1 MEPDYIAKRI
11 NHDFRVDGD
20 PDKGI
25 WVEAAWSKSFVDM
38 ATGESPELQTR
49 CAILWSEERLYIMML
64 AEEPNIQAE
73 LTERDSIIFLEN
85 DLELFIDGGDAY
97 YELEVNAL
105 NTVYEVFFIWRNSLS
120 DTSKFPPEVFN
131 IAAPGVYTF
140 GGDYDRIAAS
150 FWVGT
155 HPRGVR
161 WAFRDFDMPGMQT
174 AVGIKGKINDP
185 RSKDESWSLEISI
198 PWQSLKYLAN
208 GRQLP
213 PANGDIWKLFL
224 GRFQKKIV
232 GGIELSPHPA
242 SSLRSHGIYDTH
254 LPEEWS
260 VISFEE

>member
-1 MEPDYIAKRI
+1 MEPDYIARKI

-25 WVEAAWSKSFVDM
+25 WVEAAWSKPFVDM

-49 CAILWSEERLYIMML
+49 CAILWSAERLYIMMQ

-120 DTSKFPPEVFN
+120 DTSKFPSELFD

-140 GGDYDRIAAS
+140 GGDYDRTAAS

-161 WAFRDFDMPGMQT
+161 WAFRDFDMPGMQS

-185 RSKDESWSLEISI
+185 QSKDESWSLEISI

-213 PANGDIWKLFL
+213 PVHGDIWKLFL

-232 GGIELSPHPA
+232 DGVELLPHPA

-260 VISFEE
+260 AISFEE